1 LRSERKEIE
10 ELIFLERED
19 QSEQVLSSSIGMMTP
34 RMFKE
39 LVRGELGRGE
49 NVEGDRERRED
60 LEMLI

>member
-1 LRSERKEIE
+1 
-10 ELIFLERED
+10 
-19 QSEQVLSSSIGMMTP
+19 MMTP